1 MKENKPTEKKPQKV
15 LIPVIFLIASNLI
28 IYLYVIATGVKVL
41 DLLPYNQ
48 SKINDYLIIGSYFI
62 STFAMLLSLTAY
74 FNVSADLKRL
84 ITKNIVEPQNN
95 ILLNLEEDNLSG
107 SLSNNIEDSAKP
119 LEIIQ
124 NGNSNEN
131 KQSKS
136 NEETMEKK
144 SSNQNSNVVI
154 IDTKTNV
161 TIDKEESR
169 GWKKIGVKLTDIS
182 DNEKLEAISNDV
194 KEDESLSED
203 SIKSEEFI
211 IEVETENLDNETLLE
226 DQNQKEIEDESRE
239 LTEDNIDHNIDKNDF
254 ENNITNEIQQN
265 EVENSIDASLGDDS
279 EVLKNLEELKIMVD
293 EMKIK
298 LEKRKINRENSK
310 KK

>member
-1 MKENKPTEKKPQKV
+1 MKESKPTEKKPQKV
-15 LIPVIFLIASNLI
+15 LIPVIFLIALNLI

-84 ITKNIVEPQNN
+84 ITKNVLEPQNN

-107 SLSNNIEDSAKP
+107 SISNNIEDSAKP

-124 NGNSNEN
+124 NGDNNEN
-131 KQSKS
+131 KQSKT

-154 IDTKTNV
+154 KDTKTNV

-182 DNEKLEAISNDV
+182 DNEKSEAISTDV

-203 SIKSEEFI
+203 SIKSEESI
-211 IEVETENLDNETLLE
+211 IEEETENLDNETLLE

-239 LTEDNIDHNIDKNDF
+239 LTSDIDDNIDKNDF

>member
-15 LIPVIFLIASNLI
+15 LIPVIFLIALNLI
-28 IYLYVIATGVKVL
+28 IYLYVIATGVRVL

-84 ITKNIVEPQNN
+84 KTKNVEEPQND
-95 ILLNLEEDNLSG
+95 ILLNLEEDNISG
-107 SLSNNIEDSAKP
+107 SISNNIEDSAKP
-119 LEIIQ
+119 LDIIQ
-124 NGNSNEN
+124 NGDNNEN
-131 KQSKS
+131 KQSKT
-136 NEETMEKK
+136 NEDTIEQK
-144 SSNQNSNVVI
+144 SSNQNLNVVI
-154 IDTKTNV
+154 KDTKTNV

-182 DNEKLEAISNDV
+182 DNEKSEAISTDV
-194 KEDESLSED
+194 KKDDSLSGD
-203 SIKSEEFI
+203 SIKSEEYV
-211 IEVETENLDNETLLE
+211 IEEETENLDNETLQE
-226 DQNQKEIEDESRE
+226 DQKEIEDESRE
-239 LTEDNIDHNIDKNDF
+239 IISDNIDDNIDKNDI

-298 LEKRKINRENSK
+298 LEKRKMNRENSK